1 MYAWERRAPLTP
13 QDTKRLVE
21 EDGLEVVV
29 QASDRRIFTDADYCH
44 AGIEVADD
52 LASCPIV
59 FGIKEVPIPV
69 LESGKTYVFFSHTIK
84 GQAYNMPMLRKI
96 LDMGCTLIDYE
107 KVTDE
112 GGRRLIFFGNYAGLA
127 GMIET
132 LWAFGKRLVSEGTP
146 NPFEGIERTLDYPDL
161 GTAKEAIRGI
171 GKRIEREGL
180 PNEITPLV
188 VGIAG
193 YGNVSRGAQE
203 ILDLLPVKEISS
215 GELATLN
222 ATNDVSNRVVYK
234 VVFREEDM
242 VERREG
248 DKPFDL
254 QEYYDH
260 PERYR
265 GVFERY
271 LPHLNILV
279 NCIYWEP
286 RYPRL
291 FSKEAVRRLYRG
303 SKPRPTRPRLKVI
316 GDITCDVEG
325 AIECM
330 VKATEPDNPVYV
342 YDPVADKAID
352 GIEGNGPVVMAVE
365 ILPSELP
372 RESSAYFSGVLKGY
386 VPAIAAAD
394 YSGDFASCD
403 LPPEIKRAMIA
414 YRGELT
420 PDYRYI
426 EKLLQ
431 KPVLLPGC
439 GAKPEAEQAFSPPRS
454 QSTQRVEGE
463 P

>member
-1 MYAWERRAPLTP
+1 LAHRIGIRREDLYAWEKRAPLIP
-13 QDTKRLVE
+13 QDAKELAE
-21 EDGLEVVV
+21 KGLEVVV
-29 QASDRRIFTDADYCH
+29 QSSDRRVFTDADYQQ

-59 FGIKEVPIPV
+59 FGIKEIPILV
-69 LESGKTYVFFSHTIK
+69 LERGKTYIFFSHTIK
-84 GQAYNMPMLRKI
+84 GQAYNMSMLRKI

-107 KVTDE
+107 KVTDKD
-112 GGRRLIFFGNYAGLA
+112 GRRLIFFGNYAGLA

-132 LWAFGKRLVSEGTP
+132 LWAFGKRLAFEGTP
-146 NPFEGIERTLDYPDL
+146 NPFEEVERALDYPDL
-161 GTAKEAIRGI
+161 ETAKEAIRGI

-188 VGIAG
+188 IGIAG

-203 ILDLLPVKEISS
+203 ILDLLPVEEIAP
-215 GELATLN
+215 GELAALN
-222 ATNDVSNRVVYK
+222 AARAASNRVVYK
-234 VVFREEDM
+234 VVFTEEEM
-242 VERREG
+242 VERQEG
-248 DKPFDL
+248 DHPFDL

-271 LPHLNILV
+271 LSHLDILV

-291 FSKEAVRRLYRG
+291 FSKKMVRELYCEDQ
-303 SKPRPTRPRLKVI
+303 PRLRVI

-325 AIECM
+325 AIECT

-352 GIEGNGPVVMAVE
+352 GIAGDGPVVMAVE

-372 RESSAYFSGVLKGY
+372 RESSAYFSGVLKRY
-386 VPAIAAAD
+386 IPAIAAAD

-403 LPPEIKRAMIA
+403 LPPEIKRAVIA

-426 EKLLQ
+426 ERYL
-431 KPVLLPGC
+431 
-439 GAKPEAEQAFSPPRS
+439 
-454 QSTQRVEGE
+454 
-463 P
+463 

>member
-13 QDTKRLVE
+13 QDAKELI
-21 EDGLEVVV
+21 DKGLEIVA
-29 QASDRRIFTDADYCH
+29 QSSDRRVFTDAEYCQ

-52 LASCPIV
+52 LAFCPVIL
-59 FGIKEVPIPV
+59 GIKEIPIPV
-69 LESGKTYVFFSHTIK
+69 LERGKTYVFFSHTIK
-84 GQAYNMPMLRKI
+84 GQAYNMPMLRQI

-107 KVTDE
+107 KVADKD
-112 GGRRLIFFGNYAGLA
+112 GRRLIFFGNYAGLA

-132 LWAFGKRLVSEGTP
+132 LWAFGKRLAFEGIP
-146 NPFEGIERTLDYPDL
+146 NPFEGVKRALDYPDL
-161 GTAKEAIRGI
+161 ETAKEALRGI

-180 PNEITPLV
+180 PNKITPLV

-193 YGNVSRGAQE
+193 YGNVSRGTQE
-203 ILDLLPVKEISS
+203 ILDLLPVTEISP
-215 GELATLN
+215 GELAALGGCSNTLGLLHPPSKEK
-222 ATNDVSNRVVYK
+222 ASNRVVYK
-234 VVFREEDM
+234 VIFKEKDM
-242 VERREG
+242 VELREG
-248 DKPFDL
+248 DHLFDL

-271 LPHLNILV
+271 LPHLDILV

-291 FSKEAVRRLYRG
+291 FSKKTVRELYREG
-303 SKPRPTRPRLKVI
+303 QLQLRVI

-325 AIECM
+325 AIECTI
-330 VKATEPDNPVYV
+330 KATEPDNPVYV
-342 YDPVADKAID
+342 YDPMADRAID
-352 GIEGNGPVVMAVE
+352 GIAGNGPVVMSVE

-403 LPPEIKRAMIA
+403 LPPEIKRAMIV
-414 YRGELT
+414 YCGKLT

-426 EKLLQ
+426 ERYL
-431 KPVLLPGC
+431 
-439 GAKPEAEQAFSPPRS
+439 
-454 QSTQRVEGE
+454 
-463 P
+463 